1 MARTK
6 DFDEDEVL
14 QKAMN
19 LFWLKGYNATSMQD
33 LVDGLGISRSSLYD
47 TYGDKHTLFIRA
59 LERYRESAQQK
70 LSKIVDEA
78 PTAREGI
85 RRMLEYTIKELAG
98 DKEQKGCFLVN
109 AAVEVAPHDAEVN
122 KMLCENDGQM
132 ERFLLDL
139 IQKGQQR
146 GEITNKSDAKT
157 LADFI
162 FNNIKGM
169 RVTARAVSNKSFFND
184 MIGLTMSVLG

>member
-14 QKAMN
+14 RKAMN

-47 TYGDKHTLFIRA
+47 TYGDKHALFVKA
-59 LERYRESAQQK
+59 LESYRASASEK
-70 LSKIVDEA
+70 LHQAISKASSAKEA
-78 PTAREGI
+78 VRC
-85 RRMLEYTIKELAG
+85 LLDYTMNELSG

-122 KMLCENDGQM
+122 KMLCDNDRQV
-132 ERFLLDL
+132 EQLLLD
-139 IQKGQQR
+139 IIQR
-146 GEITNKSDAKT
+146 GQESGEIANKSDAKT
-157 LADFI
+157 LADFVS
-162 FNNIKGM
+162 NSIKGM
-169 RVTARAVSNKSFFND
+169 RVTARSTRDKAFFND
-184 MIGLTMSVLG
+184 MIGLTMSVLN

>member
-19 LFWLKGYNATSMQD
+19 LFWLKGYNATSMQE
-33 LVDGLGISRSSLYD
+33 LVDELGISRSSLYD
-47 TYGDKHTLFIRA
+47 TYGDKHALFMRA

-70 LSKIVDEA
+70 LNTIIDKASGAKEA
-78 PTAREGI
+78 I
-85 RRMLEYTIKELAG
+85 RRMLEYTIKELVG

-122 KMLCENDGQM
+122 KMLCQNDGQM
-132 ERFLLDL
+132 EKFLFEL
-139 IQKGQQR
+139 IRKGQDN
-146 GEITNKSDAKT
+146 GEIANKSDAKT

-162 FNNIKGM
+162 FNNVKGM
-169 RVTARAVSNKSFFND
+169 RVTARAVSDKAFFDD
-184 MIGLTMSVLG
+184 MIALTMSVLD

>member
-59 LERYRESAQQK
+59 LKRYRESAQQK
-70 LSKIVDEA
+70 LSKIIDEA

-122 KMLCENDGQM
+122 KMLCENDSRM
-132 ERFLLDL
+132 EEFLFAL
-139 IQKGQQR
+139 IQKGQER

>member
-70 LSKIVDEA
+70 LSKIIDEA

-122 KMLCENDGQM
+122 KMLCENDGRM
-132 ERFLLDL
+132 EEFLFAL
-139 IQKGQQR
+139 IQKGQES

-169 RVTARAVSNKSFFND
+169 RVTARAVSDRAFFDD
-184 MIGLTMSVLG
+184 MIGLTMSVLD